1 MESVWKQLINRQISL
16 EEALQLLVD
25 AQGVVNS
32 ELLDLEV
39 NRRFRRHFPD
49 SNHLPSVIP
58 LLLWQNQYYLGSTTQ
73 LSLETVRKLS
83 ARTGTKINIVPIAE
97 KSYRDCS
104 YLQEIDISSINP
116 TRFVNIFREK
126 AELTDL
132 ETLTETYLIR
142 TINPTEQLNIIIA
155 SALHNRVS
163 DIHLEPT
170 PQGLRIRCR
179 IDGILRDIIKP
190 GAGVSRRLI
199 TALKVKSNMD
209 ITESRRPLDGRIRL
223 QYEAGHDT
231 DLKLDMRVSTFPGVH
246 GEKAVIRLLPQKNP
260 FTSVDNLGFTPQA
273 LGIYKNWLQQ
283 PQGIVIIT
291 GPTGSGKT
299 STLYTSLQTVAQEF
313 VNVVTIEDPVEYV
326 LDGITQ
332 GQVNQA
338 AGMTFA
344 AGLRAILRQ
353 DPDIIMVG
361 EIRDAET
368 AETAVRAALT
378 GHLVFTTLHTNDAIS
393 VLPRLEGLGLDP
405 SLLSDALLGIVAQ
418 RLVRKVC
425 PYCAEPYTPTQED
438 LRYLGLSWEEAQP
451 ENWQYGRGCPQ
462 CSNSG
467 YWGREA
473 AIELLNVDRTVKYLI
488 REDRLTEMHHY
499 LSTIEFHSFRLA
511 AIDKIVNG
519 VTTVAELRRVL
530 PHSAME
536 LQAPTLIRKIDSQ
549 KVQEEETEIEEMKGM
564 DIL

>member
-25 AQGVVNS
+25 EQGFVNS

-49 SNHLPSVIP
+49 NNNLPPVIP
-58 LLLWQNQYYLGSTTQ
+58 LLLWQNQYYLGSTAH
-73 LSLETVRKLS
+73 LSPEVVRKLS
-83 ARTGTKINIVPIAE
+83 ARTGTNINIVTIAE
-97 KSYRDCS
+97 RSYRDCS

-116 TRFVNIFREK
+116 TRFVNIFKEK
-126 AELTDL
+126 AEMADL
-132 ETLTETYLIR
+132 GTLTEAYLLR
-142 TINPTEQLNIIIA
+142 TVNPTEQLNIIIA
-155 SALHNRVS
+155 GALHNRVS

-170 PQGLRIRCR
+170 PQGVRIRCR
-179 IDGILRDIIKP
+179 VDGILRDIIQP
-190 GAGVSRRLI
+190 SAGISRRLI

-223 QYEAGHDT
+223 QYESGQET
-231 DLKLDMRVSTFPGVH
+231 NLKLDMRVNTFPCVH

-260 FTSVDNLGFTPQA
+260 FTSVENLGFTPQA
-273 LGIYKNWLQQ
+273 LAIYQSWLQQ
-283 PQGIVIIT
+283 PQGIIIIT

-299 STLYTSLQTVAQEF
+299 STLYTSLQAVAQEF
-313 VNVVTIEDPVEYV
+313 VNLITIEDPVEYV
-326 LDGITQ
+326 LSGITQ

-418 RLVRKVC
+418 RLIRKVC
-425 PYCAEPYTPTQED
+425 PHCTEAYDPTEED
-438 LRYLGLSWEEAQP
+438 LHYLGLTWEQAQP
-451 ENWQYGRGCPQ
+451 EGWRCGRGCPQ

-473 AIELLNVDRTVKYLI
+473 IIELLNVDRTVKYLI
-488 REDRLTEMHHY
+488 REDKLTDMHTY
-499 LSTIEFHSFRLA
+499 LSQIEFNSFRLA
-511 AIDKIVNG
+511 AIDKIMSG
-519 VTTVAELRRVL
+519 LTTVEELRRVL
-530 PHSAME
+530 PHSAMDLQTPNLLEATKRRKQDEERE
-536 LQAPTLIRKIDSQ
+536 LESITGI
-549 KVQEEETEIEEMKGM
+549 